1 MALSI
6 GAKIKQIA
14 GLVGTNSTDERT
26 DGFITNMVEKSGN
39 GARTSHLSG
48 PQVEWI
54 ESIHA
59 KHFGR
64 SQG

>member
-1 MALSI
+1 MLSI

-14 GLVGTNSTDERT
+14 GLAGTNAVDART
-26 DGFITNMVEKSGN
+26 DGFIRNIIERSESGK
-39 GARTSHLSG
+39 RTSHLTG
-48 PQVEWI
+48 PQVDWI

-64 SQG
+64 AQG